1 MTHEVAVHKLR
12 SFIKELE
19 NAGLIVP
26 SAAEDINKA
35 INTLASPLPVVRVED
50 TELQNN
56 EEYAILFKNE
66 WMDSGEWCYKTQW
79 HNGLGFYDPDDD
91 GSYIDISWVTYVIE
105 QSIVD
110 DMLGAKIPLEVN

>member
-35 INTLASPLPVVRVED
+35 INTLASPLPVMRIEDVELKHDVR
-50 TELQNN
+50 
-56 EEYAILFKNE
+56 YAILHENCWYFDMVYVE
-66 WMDSGEWCYKTQW
+66 EIGF
-79 HNGLGFYDPDDD
+79 NGFEKSDYSDDTYPAAEVQ
-91 GSYIDISWVTYVIE
+91 SIIQMIDIVYALIDQEES
-105 QSIVD
+105 
-110 DMLGAKIPLEVN
+110 

>member
-35 INTLASPLPVVRVED
+35 IDTLASPLPVVRIED
-50 TELQNN
+50 CELTCPQQYSIRTTGEVWLHDQIYREDQEAFFDSYED
-56 EEYAILFKNE
+56 EEPYHIDDITHVVLADDIDNILN
-66 WMDSGEWCYKTQW
+66 T
-79 HNGLGFYDPDDD
+79 
-91 GSYIDISWVTYVIE
+91 
-105 QSIVD
+105 SIQ
-110 DMLGAKIPLEVN
+110 EES